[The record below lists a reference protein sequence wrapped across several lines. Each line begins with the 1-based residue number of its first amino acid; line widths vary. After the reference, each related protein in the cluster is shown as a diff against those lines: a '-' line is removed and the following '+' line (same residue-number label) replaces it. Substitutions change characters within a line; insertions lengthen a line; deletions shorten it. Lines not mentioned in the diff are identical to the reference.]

1 MKKLMVAAAIVCAA
15 VVANATSVSWSIEY
29 ASNPWTSDD
38 ILVEDGFAAY
48 FFVDSAS
55 LGGEGLYSYATAVA
69 NLEKGDFSFVAANAI
84 GDPSGFDYGE
94 ASATGVGNMNAGT
107 DSENNKIQA
116 YAIILGKDDE
126 GVDRAYITANFG
138 ETEIN
143 KLGGADTVLF
153 GDLDAADLS
162 TSVAGNWYA
171 APEPTSGLLLLIGV
185 AGLALR
191 RRRA

>member
-1 MKKLMVAAAIVCAA
+1 MKKLMIAAAVVCAA
-15 VVANATSVSWSIEY
+15 AMSQAATIDWSIEY
-29 ASNPWTSDD
+29 ASNPWTDDD

-55 LGGEGLYSYATAVA
+55 LGGEGLYSYDTAVA
-69 NLEKGDFSFVAANAI
+69 NLEKGDFSFVVGNAI
-84 GDPSGFDYGE
+84 GDPSSFDYGE
-94 ASATGVGNMNAGT
+94 ASKFSVGNMQAGN
-107 DSENNKIQA
+107 DSENNVIKA

-126 GVDRAYITANFG
+126 GVDRAFITTYAG
-138 ETEIN
+138 TEIN
-143 KLGGADTVLF
+143 KLGGADTILF
-153 GDLDAADLS
+153 GDLDAATIS
-162 TSVAGNWYA
+162 TGDAGNWYA